1 MSSFGFSANTNSA
14 VSNETRNLT
23 IKGRQTIPLGLI
35 SQTPVQRGGSLI
47 FDPRTLKLF
56 YSDGTQWLAVVASPG
71 GNLVCIQDTDGDT
84 SVCTDTIPE
93 TDSDTI
99 FFNTAGTE
107 KARISST
114 GVFMVGTTT
123 PTPGKIAH
131 FEVDID
137 VTGIVDPIGV
147 QYSQQATPPGS
158 TNVPDKGMLYTD
170 SASLGTFS
178 NTLVFVDNTDVPH
191 TLGDL
196 ISTAGPVTDNTI
208 ARFDGT
214 TGKLLKDSSI
224 ILDTGVLSRPT
235 GDIGLIPDSGDGF
248 VTVTGSVNIS
258 KDLNVFGTTTT
269 SQSQHLLIGDNCIYL
284 NDGYITPAALAGC
297 IVVNY
302 LPTANS
308 AGVAVGGF
316 TEGNGGASTVV
327 TDNTNAWIAG
337 DIIQISGASN
347 AANDGLFEVD
357 SYVNPLLTIR
367 GVGGNPLTFNFF
379 QNQFETDST
388 VLGTITQVGVAVIS
402 SGSDGIWE
410 TNNAGNNT
418 GGMVF
423 TDIGTLA
430 TSGTGTFSLVFDA
443 GTRTLKELTSGMNI
457 TIVDSGTGNL
467 TISAI
472 GGAVSPWQQIG
483 SRIEP
488 ITASTN
494 GLLCGITSGVG
505 TNSFVSTVTNSTI
518 VGGTLNTILRDGFST
533 NTRDGIFVGTGNTIR
548 TLQGNGGPSSSDNV
562 ILGGRDNT
570 ITNTRGCLIS
580 SSDTCMVDTTIDRTG
595 VSFSSVMS
603 STSCNLSGSAQMIV
617 RDCSIL
623 AARNSEINGESFSTT
638 EYCAVIA
645 SNSCTIQT
653 LQGNSNP
660 THRAGTIIS
669 SESCTLT
676 NVHQGSI
683 IASNNCQLASA
694 SDRNHIFECAIIA
707 CENCNMPSGTTQQ
720 KCVILG
726 GTGSVINGDS
736 LNSTVIG
743 SNTTCSHD
751 GCFLFSDDQGGTD
764 LVSGG
769 DNRFRVRCAG
779 GANFFS
785 TTTNLVGVSLAVGGT
800 SWAVVSD
807 RDLKENIVEC
817 DYSDFLSKVDNLPVY
832 CYNYIGNPQEQR
844 CFGPVAQDWYSQFP
858 VEKINVEEPD
868 PEDPEGPPII
878 VEKDAKDIKA
888 IEMMDMV
895 GVCLSAIKGLIS
907 KNNQLEARI
916 SALES

>member
-1 MSSFGFSANTNSA
+1 MSSFGFSANPNSG

-56 YSDGTQWLAVVASPG
+56 YSDGTQWLEVVASPG

-131 FEVDID
+131 FEGDID

-147 QYSQQATPPGS
+147 QYTQQGSIPGS

-178 NTLVFVDNTDVPH
+178 NTLVFVDNTDTPH
-191 TLGDL
+191 TLGDM
-196 ISTAGPVTDNTI
+196 IGTSGPVTDNAI
-208 ARFDGT
+208 VRFDGT

-235 GDIGLIPDSGDGF
+235 GDIGLVPDSGDGF

-284 NDGYITPAALAGC
+284 NDGYLTPAALEGC

-302 LPTANS
+302 LPTANIAS
-308 AGVAVGGF
+308 VAIGGF
-316 TEGNGGASTVV
+316 TAGNGGAPTVV
-327 TDNTNAWIAG
+327 TDNAFAWTAG

-367 GVGGNPLTFNFF
+367 GVGGIGPTFNFF
-379 QNQFETDST
+379 QNQFETDAT
-388 VLGTITQVGVAVIS
+388 VAGTITQVGVAVIS

-418 GGMVF
+418 VGMTF
-423 TDIGTLA
+423 ADIGGSLA

-443 GTRTLKELTSGMNI
+443 GTRTLKELTSGANI

-467 TISAI
+467 TISTI
-472 GGAVSPWQQIG
+472 GGATSPYEQSGEFITPVSASVNAIVAGSLNIIADTSDSCIAGGRSNTIDPDGNASLRNFIGGGFSHSITRVNNVNVSDNAIIGGSNHTFLNSECNAAVGGLNGTITGSNNIIG
-483 SRIEP
+483 SVLI
-488 ITASTN
+488 
-494 GLLCGITSGVG
+494 
-505 TNSFVSTVTNSTI
+505 
-518 VGGTLNTILRDGFST
+518 GGS
-533 NTRDGIFVGTGNTIR
+533 GNTINACPFSCIVCGANNSIAPN
-548 TLQGNGGPSSSDNV
+548 GNGATGNFIAASSGHTMTRAGNFNV
-562 ILGGRDNT
+562 QFNAMLGGV
-570 ITNTRGCLIS
+570 GS
-580 SSDTCMVDTTIDRTG
+580 S
-595 VSFSSVMS
+595 
-603 STSCNLSGSAQMIV
+603 IV
-617 RDCSIL
+617 NANRCVVL
-623 AARNSEINGESFSTT
+623 G
-638 EYCAVIA
+638 
-645 SNSCTIQT
+645 
-653 LQGNSNP
+653 
-660 THRAGTIIS
+660 
-669 SESCTLT
+669 
-676 NVHQGSI
+676 
-683 IASNNCQLASA
+683 SNN
-694 SDRNHIFECAIIA
+694 A
-707 CENCNMPSGTTQQ
+707 C
-720 KCVILG
+720 V
-726 GTGSVINGDS
+726 
-736 LNSTVIG
+736 
-743 SNTTCSHD
+743 HD
-751 GCFLFSDDQGGTD
+751 GCFMFSDHAGGTD
-764 LVSGG
+764 LGSGAI
-769 DNRFRVRCAG
+769 DRFSVRCNG
-779 GANFFS
+779 GARFF
-785 TTTNLVGVSLAVGGT
+785 TNTANTVGVSLT
-800 SWAVVSD
+800 TSSWASVSD

-817 DYSDFLSKVDNLPVY
+817 DYTDFLSKVENLPVY
-832 CYNYIGNPQEQR
+832 CYNFIGNPVEEI
-844 CFGPVAQDWYSQFP
+844 CFGPMAQDWYTQFP
-858 VEKINVEEPD
+858 VAKINVEEPSMEDQDD
-868 PEDPEGPPII
+868 PPVI
-878 VEKDAKDIKA
+878 VEKDAKDIKS
-888 IEMMDMV
+888 IEMMDMI
-895 GVCLSAIKGLIS
+895 GVCLSAIKALIS